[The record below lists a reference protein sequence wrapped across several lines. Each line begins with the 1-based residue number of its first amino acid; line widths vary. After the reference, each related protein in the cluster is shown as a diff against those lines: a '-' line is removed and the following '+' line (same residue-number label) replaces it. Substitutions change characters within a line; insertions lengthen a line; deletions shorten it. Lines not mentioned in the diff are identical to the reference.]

1 MHQGNDG
8 RKLQRLF
15 FLRPKRLCAHCSPS
29 HIPMRKGISATGYES
44 GFATIGDFVVGKF
57 SCSDAE
63 ESELQLIYVD
73 VFFIVCTFV

>member
-1 MHQGNDG
+1 
-8 RKLQRLF
+8 
-15 FLRPKRLCAHCSPS
+15 
-29 HIPMRKGISATGYES
+29 MRKGISATGYES